1 MEIDRNL
8 GEGIDEEDEKSFD
21 KEFKNK
27 NNDDVKDKKVKSPR
41 KKRSGK
47 KKKAG
52 VKKLVNTEQS
62 SPEDSTE
69 TVDDE
74 AEAGPSHQ
82 PADKAPFKPFVLN
95 YEEYNSNQTD
105 STSQD
110 ETNKDA
116 KSTIPEKKL
125 IKDSDTEDKIDT
137 TDSSDDTKEDD
148 STSEAANEES
158 SSSDAA
164 NEDRQA

>member
-8 GEGIDEEDEKSFD
+8 GEGIDEEDEKNFD

-27 NNDDVKDKKVKSPR
+27 NVDEVKDNKVKSPR

-52 VKKLVNTEQS
+52 VKKLVNKEQPS
-62 SPEDSTE
+62 SEDSTE

-82 PADKAPFKPFVLN
+82 PADKVPFKPFVLN
-95 YEEYNSNQTD
+95 YDEFNSNETD

-116 KSTIPEKKL
+116 SPL
-125 IKDSDTEDKIDT
+125 LVKDSDTEDKKHN
-137 TDSSDDTKEDD
+137 TDSSDDTKEDNSEES
-148 STSEAANEES
+148 STSEAANEDS
-158 SSSDAA
+158 
-164 NEDRQA
+164 QA

>member
-8 GEGIDEEDEKSFD
+8 GEGIDEEDEKNFD

-27 NNDDVKDKKVKSPR
+27 NVDEVKDNKVKSPR
-41 KKRSGK
+41 KKRSRK

-52 VKKLVNTEQS
+52 VKKLVNTEQP

-95 YEEYNSNQTD
+95 YEEYKSNDTD

-116 KSTIPEKKL
+116 SPL
-125 IKDSDTEDKIDT
+125 LVKDSDTEDKKDT
-137 TDSSDDTKEDD
+137 TDSSDDTKEDG
-148 STSEAANEES
+148 STSEAANEDS
-158 SSSDAA
+158 STSEAA
-164 NEDRQA
+164 NEDSQA

>member
-8 GEGIDEEDEKSFD
+8 GEGIDEDDEKNFD

-27 NNDDVKDKKVKSPR
+27 NVDDVKDKKVKSPR

-52 VKKLVNTEQS
+52 VKKLVNTEQP
-62 SPEDSTE
+62 SPEDSSE

-74 AEAGPSHQ
+74 AEAGPSHE

-110 ETNKDA
+110 ESNKDA
-116 KSTIPEKKL
+116 DKPL
-125 IKDSDTEDKIDT
+125 LVKDSDTEDKKHT
-137 TDSSDDTKEDD
+137 TDSNDDTKEDD
-148 STSEAANEES
+148 ITSETANEES
-158 SSSDAA
+158 STSEETA
-164 NEDRQA
+164 NEDSQA